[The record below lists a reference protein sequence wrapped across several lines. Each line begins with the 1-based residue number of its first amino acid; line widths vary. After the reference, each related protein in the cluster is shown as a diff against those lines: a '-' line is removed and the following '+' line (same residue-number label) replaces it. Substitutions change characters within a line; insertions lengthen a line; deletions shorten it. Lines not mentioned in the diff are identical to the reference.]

1 MNLARGLIILMMLWV
16 ASAAP
21 GQTRPTSQP
30 TREEQTRKLFDFLT
44 GEYGALF
51 KKNKDWVN
59 RSVAIISLSRMPTPA
74 ATGKIL
80 EQLQSERHPVGRLVA
95 WEAMLA
101 RAPRLTDAEY
111 KAFWVETV
119 KMLKTDHFHG
129 DLRVA
134 LLEVLSATPVTI
146 DSRNFWKEVF
156 AQTSALDSA
165 DIPTL
170 IALGRA
176 MRAWGDPVLYEAV
189 INALADAGFAVRA
202 ELILKAAGADVPW
215 TLSKDSRAA
224 YTKWWQANKTALT
237 AAKPPADGWKKL
249 GPHWIAGP
257 EDISRVDPS
266 DKRWYRELELGP
278 LGLKNFDFAVS
289 LDCSRSMTSEIERLK
304 RDLRVM
310 YTALSTVA
318 SEPRIGITQ
327 FAPGNTVQTIPL
339 TGNIKQLT
347 DAVAGVGIIGPAGEE
362 EWAGSIQRTI
372 ADSKWIG
379 AGEKN
384 RRVIILISDEP
395 ITAAQYD
402 LLMPIAKRA
411 AKDGFRIYT
420 VPVQRL
426 NVPTDP
432 LLAMRRADRLTTSP
446 RRPGGKGG
454 GRMRML
460 GEYEDVAEATGASM
474 VVAHVPQ
481 TTFGLGT
488 PPSSPAQMG
497 MIAPVYP
504 DGGPTTQ
511 VLTRVLSDAI
521 NPQYADRVEPLVRV
535 LVAWSEK
542 AAPRR
547 VEQRSGFGQGL
558 PGEFPR

>member
-1 MNLARGLIILMMLWV
+1 MGAAHRLLILVVLF
-16 ASAAP
+16 ACAAP
-21 GQTRPTSQP
+21 VRAQSKPATQP
-30 TREEQTRKLFDFLT
+30 TREEQARKLFDFLT

-59 RSVAIISLSRMPTPA
+59 RSVAIISLSRMPTTG

-101 RAPRLTDAEY
+101 RASLLNDAEY

-119 KMLKTDHFHG
+119 KMLKSDHFHG

-146 DSRNFWKEVF
+146 DSRNFWKELF

-165 DIPTL
+165 DIPT
-170 IALGRA
+170 IIGLGKA
-176 MRAWGDPVLYEAV
+176 MRAWGDAVLYEAV
-189 INALADAGFAVRA
+189 INALSDAGFAVRA

-215 TLSKDSRAA
+215 TLSKDSKAA
-224 YTKWWQANKTALT
+224 YTKWWQANKAALT
-237 AAKPPADGWKKL
+237 ASKPPADGWKKL
-249 GPHWIAGP
+249 KPHWVPGP
-257 EDISRVDPS
+257 EDMSRVDPN

-289 LDCSRSMTSEIERLK
+289 LDCSRSMTAEIERLK

-362 EWAGSIQRTI
+362 EWAGSIERTI

-384 RRVIILISDEP
+384 RRVIVLISDEP
-395 ITAAQYD
+395 ITEAQYEK
-402 LLMPIAKRA
+402 LMRIAKKA

-420 VPVQRL
+420 VPVQRIHI
-426 NVPTDP
+426 PTDP
-432 LLAMRRADRLTTSP
+432 LIGMRRADRVMP
-446 RRPGGKGG
+446 RRAGGKGG
-454 GRMRML
+454 RMRAL
-460 GEYEDVAEATGASM
+460 GDYEDVAEATGASM

-481 TTFGLGT
+481 TTFGLGM

-511 VLTRVLSDAI
+511 VLTKILSDAI

-547 VEQRSGFGQGL
+547 VEQRAGFGQGL